1 MRGNAGRAK
10 GEGAKGCS
18 DMSMIL
24 AVADGG
30 GGLTCCGR
38 GGPGWPVAPTIISNN
53 RNIGLEKGNCTLA
66 ACCIGGLQ
74 SGVIIPSI
82 KMATELRLFKLVEL
96 PEAGWRLVAVREV
109 GPENAK
115 ACGSMLR
122 GK

>member
-1 MRGNAGRAK
+1 M
-10 GEGAKGCS
+10 
-18 DMSMIL
+18 
-24 AVADGG
+24 
-30 GGLTCCGR
+30 
-38 GGPGWPVAPTIISNN
+38 APTIINNN

-74 SGVIIPSI
+74 GCGAITPSI

-115 ACGSMLR
+115 ACGSLLR
-122 GK
+122 RK